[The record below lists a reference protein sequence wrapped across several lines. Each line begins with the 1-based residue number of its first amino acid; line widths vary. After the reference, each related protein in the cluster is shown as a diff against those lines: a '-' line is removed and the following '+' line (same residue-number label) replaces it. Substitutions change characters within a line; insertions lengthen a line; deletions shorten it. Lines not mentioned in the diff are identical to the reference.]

1 MKEFVRARTCHELR
15 KLSCLLAALAC
26 ITSIGLAG
34 TATVE
39 VNLDSVAV
47 QCPASDSAG
56 PAGSGGRL
64 RLLVPIPRLCRVAS
78 SRVTFRRSPT
88 DNLDQ
93 GVAFAGEAVE
103 AGKAFA
109 AFDAG
114 SRVAGQLDI
123 SINYESLPAAARWER
138 ESLLLATSGGKTDGI
153 VLRTAE
159 FDIWYPDKDTSLAAF
174 FGGPPPE
181 GFDFRELARM
191 PLACDVV
198 IVVCTGGWGRVPLE
212 HSEDI
217 APTAFAMRDSLASW
231 GLSALVVPYLRI
243 SGGVPENRVL
253 QLTEMLGVHHKSSR
267 KFANTI
273 TGLLDCYS
281 GTSVVLV
288 GLSSGATF
296 VGQAMSLL
304 EPEMQSRVSV
314 LQFGPPWW
322 NEERDIPNTLL
333 FDNEGRDPVA
343 TCKIDV
349 EVASL
354 FTGIVRSLWSHLVDL
369 PVPFSRAVHNPG
381 HDYGWPATSS
391 TIVPFLRDRL
401 GLPARHQADLDLR

>member
-1 MKEFVRARTCHELR
+1 MKESVRARHVREQR
-15 KLSCLLAALAC
+15 ALSWLMVALAC
-26 ITSIGLAG
+26 ATSVGSAG
-34 TATVE
+34 NTSVE
-39 VNLDSVAV
+39 VSLDSVAAHSPV
-47 QCPASDSAG
+47 SDSVEPKG
-56 PAGSGGRL
+56 PGGRW
-64 RLLVPIPRLCRVAS
+64 RLLVPIPRLCRVVS
-78 SRVTFRRSPT
+78 SGVTFRRSPT
-88 DNLDQ
+88 ANLDQ
-93 GVAFAGEAVE
+93 GVVFAGEAVE

-109 AFDAG
+109 TFNAG

-138 ESLLLATSGGKTDGI
+138 ESLLLATSGGRTDGI
-153 VLRTAE
+153 VLHTE
-159 FDIWYPDKDTSLAAF
+159 EYSSWYPDEDTSLDAF

-181 GFDFRELARM
+181 GFDFRELSRL
-191 PLACDVV
+191 PLKCDVV

-212 HSEDI
+212 RSDDVM
-217 APTAFAMRDSLASW
+217 PTVLAMRDSLATW

-253 QLTEMLGVHHKSSR
+253 QLAEMFGLHHKSSR
-267 KFANTI
+267 EFANVI
-273 TGLLDCYS
+273 SGLLGCYS

-322 NEERDIPNTLL
+322 NEERDIPNTLF
-333 FDNEGRDPVA
+333 FDNEGTDPVA

-354 FTGIVRSLWSHLVDL
+354 FTGIVRSLWTKLSDR

-381 HDYGWPATSS
+381 HDYGWPVTSS

-401 GLPARHQADLDLR
+401 GFECR

>member
-1 MKEFVRARTCHELR
+1 MKMYGRARTLR
-15 KLSCLLAALAC
+15 EQRTLSCLLVVLAC
-26 ITSIGLAG
+26 IAATAPAG

-39 VNLDSVAV
+39 VDLDTIAIEV
-47 QCPASDSAG
+47 PASDSAG

-78 SRVTFRRSPT
+78 SRVTLRRSPT
-88 DNLDQ
+88 DNPDQ
-93 GVAFAGEAVE
+93 GVAVAGEAVE
-103 AGKAFA
+103 DGKAFA

-138 ESLLLATSGGKTDGI
+138 ESLLLATSGGKIDGI
-153 VLRTAE
+153 VLRTTE
-159 FDIWYPDKDTSLAAF
+159 LDIWYPDKDTSLVAF

-212 HSEDI
+212 QSDDI

-231 GLSALVVPYLRI
+231 GLSTLVVPYLRV

-253 QLTEMLGVHHKSSR
+253 QLAEMIGVHSKGSR
-267 KFANTI
+267 EFANTI
-273 TGLLDCYS
+273 SGLLDRYPE
-281 GTSVVLV
+281 TRIVLV
-288 GLSSGATF
+288 GLSNGATF
-296 VGQAMSLL
+296 VGQAMSRLG
-304 EPEMQSRVSV
+304 PEAQSRVSV
-314 LQFGPPWW
+314 LKFGPPWW
-322 NEERDIPNTLL
+322 NEYKETPNTLL
-333 FDNEGRDPVA
+333 FDNDGDDPVA
-343 TCKIDV
+343 TCQLDV

-354 FTGIVRSLWSHLVDL
+354 FSGIGRALWSQLADR
-369 PVPFSRAVHNPG
+369 PVPFSRAVHNPTHG
-381 HDYGWPATSS
+381 YGWPAVGPS
-391 TIVPFLRDRL
+391 IVPFLRNWL
-401 GLPARHQADLDLR
+401 GLDRR